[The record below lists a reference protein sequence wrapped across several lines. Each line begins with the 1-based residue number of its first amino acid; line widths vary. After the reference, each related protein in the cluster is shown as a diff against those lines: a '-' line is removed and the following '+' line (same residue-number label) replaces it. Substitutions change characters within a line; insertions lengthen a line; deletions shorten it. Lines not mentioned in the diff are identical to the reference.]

1 MTYTLWK
8 IGELMSTFDRNEFL
22 LGLGERPDEA
32 VQISGDIE
40 DIAEREADQT
50 GVDGRTRV
58 DVLEDGYEADEC
70 DHDNREC
77 MKPEVEPLPG

>member
-1 MTYTLWK
+1 
-8 IGELMSTFDRNEFL
+8 MSTFDRNEFF
-22 LGLGERPDEA
+22 LGLGERSDEA
-32 VQISGDIE
+32 VQISSDVE

-58 DVLEDGYEADEC
+58 DVLEDGHESHEC
-70 DHDNREC
+70 DHHNRER